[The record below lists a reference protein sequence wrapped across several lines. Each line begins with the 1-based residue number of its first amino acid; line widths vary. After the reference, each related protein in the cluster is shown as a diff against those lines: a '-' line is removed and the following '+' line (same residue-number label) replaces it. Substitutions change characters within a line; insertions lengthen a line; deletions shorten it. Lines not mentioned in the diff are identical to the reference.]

1 MRVKEEAAC
10 RKSQLRLNQNITRSP
25 FLNCIYSLY
34 TPSQALLSYDRGK
47 EEGYDERSRAVPC
60 GGIPRAIA
68 IRSAADERRAI
79 SAAIILHPTGES
91 RYKTVSASTAPL
103 NQPSVPSSQI
113 QASLLT
119 LLKKCDSIG
128 QQYLIQKRRAQIIL
142 AVILSVFAL
151 CAIGSVSDY
160 SENASCSPT
169 PTTLSSQV
177 ARFFP
182 RLLKF
187 PIKSRVS
194 CSVIKRLRLDFP
206 LITNGEIEGQFWWI
220 VTSEQRDEVL
230 DFARRNRLKLV
241 EG

>member
-1 MRVKEEAAC
+1 MND
-10 RKSQLRLNQNITRSP
+10 QGP
-25 FLNCIYSLY
+25 FLAGVFQGQSPYAQPPMNAGQSRP
-34 TPSQALLSYDRGK
+34 PSFCTQLEK
-47 EEGYDERSRAVPC
+47 AVT
-60 GGIPRAIA
+60 
-68 IRSAADERRAI
+68 RRFPPP
-79 SAAIILHPTGES
+79 LP
-91 RYKTVSASTAPL
+91 PL